1 MIIKLVVI
9 TLMDWSIWV
18 NSGASMSVNDLL
30 KLFGMDVS
38 GVNSFA
44 LETSNNLGMKVV
56 NRVALLL
63 GFSLYIDSICSS
75 HQK

>member
-1 MIIKLVVI
+1 MIIELVVI
-9 TLMDWSIWV
+9 TLVDRGTWV
-18 NSGASMSVNDLL
+18 NSGTSMSVNDLL

-38 GVNSFA
+38 GVNSFI
-44 LETSNNLGMKVV
+44 LKMSNNLGMKVV

-63 GFSLYIDSICSS
+63 GFSLYINSVCSS